1 MSRRGAR
8 RARVP
13 ASDAVRASSVRPTA
27 TLAPAIAALLIV
39 LAGAWAYSPSFRGVF
54 VWDDSGAIVE
64 NAHVRALWPLS
75 ESMTAPLD
83 TTLAGRPVAS
93 LSFAIDYALAP
104 VDVRDVMKP
113 DGPARRAAVEQR
125 YLDNVWRYHATNLL
139 VHLLASL
146 ALFGVVRRTLQS
158 SRLQPIWAEH
168 ATIMAAAV
176 ALIWAVHPLNTQ
188 AVTYVVQRV
197 ESLMGLFYLL
207 TLYCAIRAGHEGAGR
222 AWWIAGAVLACL
234 LGMGTKE
241 VMVTAP
247 IVVVLWDYWFAP
259 AGVSRRRWPLYAGL
273 ASTWALLALLLASPS
288 RTHSVGFG
296 LGGWTSWAYLQTQ
309 AEVIVHYLRL
319 AIVPDSLVFDY
330 QWPRAASL
338 WAVAPQ
344 AAALVMLFAAT
355 ALAVVRRWP
364 VGFLGAWF
372 FLILAPTSS
381 VLPIA
386 TEVAA
391 EHRMYLPLV
400 AVVAAAVLGVAAAG
414 FRWAASTEATARSK
428 RLLGGV
434 SLLAVAGTAV
444 ALGQLTR
451 DRNQVYWS
459 NDALMLDTIAKRPAN
474 NLARFSYTSS
484 LVSQGRYAEAEAQA
498 RMLLTAEGTAEWRAH
513 THLFL
518 GTALC
523 ATGRVGEGIRE
534 LEAALA
540 LAPTLTDAN
549 ALLGE
554 AYDGLGRTAEAA
566 EQFAMAVAGTPDNP
580 TLLRR
585 VSWFLSTTPDAG
597 VRNGRRAVELAE
609 RAKRLTDGRDP
620 FVLES
625 LGAAYAEADRFAE
638 AERALGEA
646 AALARAMGDAAFLTV
661 VEQELAAVRAGRKLH
676 AGQD

>member
-1 MSRRGAR
+1 M
-8 RARVP
+8 
-13 ASDAVRASSVRPTA
+13 
-27 TLAPAIAALLIV
+27 
-39 LAGAWAYSPSFRGVF
+39 WAYSTSFRGVF
-54 VWDDSGAIVE
+54 VWDDQGAIVE
-64 NAHVRALWPLS
+64 NAHLRALWPLS
-75 ESMTAPLD
+75 QSMTAPLD

-104 VDVRDVMKP
+104 ADIRDVMKP
-113 DGPARRAAVEQR
+113 DGPARRAAVEQQ
-125 YLDNVWRYHATNLL
+125 YLDNLWRYHATNLL

-158 SRLQPIWAEH
+158 SRLPPIWAQQ
-168 ATIMAAAV
+168 ATALAAAMTMV
-176 ALIWAVHPLNTQ
+176 WAVHPLNTQ

-207 TLYCAIRAGHEGAGR
+207 TLYCAIRAGQDGARR
-222 AWWIAGAVLACL
+222 AWWIAGAMLACL

-259 AGVSRRRWPLYAGL
+259 AGGSRRRWPLYAGL
-273 ASTWALLALLLASPS
+273 ASTWVLLALLVASPS

-296 LGGWTSWAYLQTQ
+296 LGGWTSWSYLQTQ

-319 AIVPDSLVFDY
+319 AIVPDPLVFDY
-330 QWPRAASL
+330 QWPRAASFR
-338 WAVAPQ
+338 AVAPQ
-344 AAALVMLFAAT
+344 AAGLVVLLAAT
-355 ALAVVRRWP
+355 ILALVRRWP
-364 VGFLGAWF
+364 AGFLGAWF

-400 AVVAAAVLGVAAAG
+400 AVVAAAAVLALAAAG
-414 FRWAASTEATARSK
+414 FRWTTTEGAPRHTR
-428 RLLGGV
+428 RLVAGV
-434 SLLAVAGTAV
+434 SLLTVAAVVLT
-444 ALGQLTR
+444 LGQLTR
-451 DRNQVYWS
+451 DRNRVYWS
-459 NDALMLDTIAKRPAN
+459 NDTLMLDTIAKRPAS
-474 NLARFSYTSS
+474 NLARLSYTSS
-484 LVSQGRYAEAEAQA
+484 LVSQGRYPEAEAQA
-498 RMLLTAEGTAEWRAH
+498 RMLVTAEGSAEMRAH

-534 LEAALA
+534 LEEALA

-554 AYDGLGRTAEAA
+554 AYDGLGRTAQAA
-566 EQFAMAVAGTPDNP
+566 RQFDLAVAGTPDNP

-585 VSWFLSTTPDAG
+585 VSWFFATTPEPL
-597 VRNGRRAVELAE
+597 VRNGARAVALAE
-609 RAKRLTDGRDP
+609 RARRLTDGRDP

-625 LGAAYAEADRFAE
+625 LGAAYAETDRFTD
-638 AERALGEA
+638 AERVFGEA
-646 AALARAMGDAAFLTV
+646 AALARAQGDAAFLAV
-661 VEQELAAVRAGRKLH
+661 LEQELAAVRAGRKLH
-676 AGQD
+676 TGQD